1 MNDID
6 ATIDD
11 VDSIYKNRFEENFKI
26 VSDIQRLDKF
36 RLIISLYT
44 IE

>member
-26 VSDIQRLDKF
+26 VSDMQETDKF
-36 RLIISLYT
+36 D
-44 IE
+44 